1 MNLHLYLC
9 RHSMNPTTITNVI
22 SLCIPQIQRVEHWV
36 KGLIYPWLRFHAW
49 SSYLGLS
56 ICPSRDPVLSRG
68 LSIGI
73 KEISG
78 TGILSS
84 LHLLSFHLLFFYF
97 YCFPLN
103 YFVLFTVYWS
113 LDLVCLGFW
122 FNKHSYSTLWFL
134 EKYTN
139 VLKFETMGMHFTMR
153 TKEPVTKNEYWF
165 RW

>member
-1 MNLHLYLC
+1 MSPFYESNDHHQRYKSVHSLDSNYLE
-9 RHSMNPTTITNVI
+9 
-22 SLCIPQIQRVEHWV
+22 RVEHWV
-36 KGLIYPWLRFHAW
+36 NGLIYPWLRFQAW

-56 ICPSRDPVLSRG
+56 IYPSRDPVLSRV

-73 KEISG
+73 REISG

-84 LHLLSFHLLFFYF
+84 FHHLSFRLLFFYF
-97 YCFPLN
+97 YFFRLN

-134 EKYTN
+134 EIYTN

-153 TKEPVTKNEYWF
+153 TKETVTKNDYWF